1 MHTAALGSMQ
11 ANTVIDKF
19 EKLKSKN
26 LKSES
31 QEVSKVKVE
40 KFEKYMSMSMSTAM
54 SSIVP

>member
-1 MHTAALGSMQ
+1 MRTAALGSMQ

-19 EKLKSKN
+19 EKLKSKK

-31 QEVSKVKVE
+31 PEVSKVKVE
-40 KFEKYMSMSMSTAM
+40 KFEKYMSMSTSTAM

>member
-1 MHTAALGSMQ
+1 MRTAALGSMQ
-11 ANTVIDKF
+11 ANTVIDKS

-40 KFEKYMSMSMSTAM
+40 KFEKYMSMSTSTAM